1 MRNVPE
7 CPRRV
12 VCHERAELVVATQP
26 NELAVSVSITNE
38 RSRCLSWVIHDLI

>member
-12 VCHERAELVVATQP
+12 VCHERAELVVTTQP
-26 NELAVSVSITNE
+26 NELAVSVSIT
-38 RSRCLSWVIHDLI
+38 SLTSGPDVSVGSFTT